1 MILNTLT
8 PLSIVAGLVILGFLV
23 VKLVKVLKK

>member
-1 MILNTLT
+1 MILNTFT
-8 PLSIVAGLVILGFLV
+8 SISILAGLVILGFLV

>member
-1 MILNTLT
+1 MILNTIT
-8 PLSIVAGLVILGFLV
+8 PIAILAGLVILGFLM